1 MARKIRISTPEE
13 MALLR
18 QRVTETRSCIE
29 RFTNR
34 LEAITHEELPSI
46 TTQFNQT
53 SATLRK
59 QSNENMAL
67 DLISERERLSTEMK
81 ALKKEETRLNHSL
94 KGCLALNNILSLEL
108 DISEANVEMS
118 GGNAGTATS
127 KHPTRK

>member
-1 MARKIRISTPEE
+1 MARKIRIPTPEE

-18 QRVTETRSCIE
+18 QRVTEIRSCIE
-29 RFTNR
+29 KLANR
-34 LEAITHEELPSI
+34 LEAITHDELPSI
-46 TTQFNQT
+46 TTQFDQT

-59 QSNENMAL
+59 LSNEDIAL
-67 DLISERERLSTEMK
+67 DLISERESLSTEMK
-81 ALKKEETRLNHSL
+81 ALKKEETILNHSL

-127 KHPTRK
+127 KYHTRK